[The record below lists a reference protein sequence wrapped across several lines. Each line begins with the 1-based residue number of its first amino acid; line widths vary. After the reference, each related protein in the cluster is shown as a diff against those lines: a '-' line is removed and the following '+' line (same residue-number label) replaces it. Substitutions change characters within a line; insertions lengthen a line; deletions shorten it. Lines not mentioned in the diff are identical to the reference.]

1 MIKHLM
7 SYFGYVPASRVDA
20 LERDAEWYRS
30 KLSFAN
36 AAVAHYKG
44 RASYLETQL
53 AAARLVIA
61 DLQAPTAK
69 NDPVA
74 RPDVE
79 AVK

>member
-1 MIKHLM
+1 MMREILAL
-7 SYFGYVPASRVDA
+7 FGYVPTSRVDA